1 MAQAAK
7 ATKPSVFK
15 RIGKYFTD
23 VRNEMKRVVWPHK
36 QEVVNS
42 SIVVIATL
50 LFFVAFTFIVD
61 AVSSWLFIDLVASIG
76 R

>member
-1 MAQAAK
+1 MAQAVK

-15 RIGKYFTD
+15 RIGKYLTD

-42 SIVVIATL
+42 SLVVIATL
-50 LFFVAFTFIVD
+50 LFFIAFTFIVD
-61 AVSSWLFIDLVASIG
+61 SISSWLFIDLVASIG

>member
-1 MAQAAK
+1 MAQAVK
-7 ATKPSVFK
+7 ATKPSVF
-15 RIGKYFTD
+15 RRLGKYVKD
-23 VRNEMKRVVWPHK
+23 VRNEMKRVVWPHR

-42 SIVVIATL
+42 SMVVIATL
-50 LFFVAFTFIVD
+50 LFFIAFTFIVD

>member
-15 RIGKYFTD
+15 RIGKYLKD

-42 SIVVIATL
+42 SLVVIATL
-50 LFFVAFTFIVD
+50 LFFIAFTFIVD